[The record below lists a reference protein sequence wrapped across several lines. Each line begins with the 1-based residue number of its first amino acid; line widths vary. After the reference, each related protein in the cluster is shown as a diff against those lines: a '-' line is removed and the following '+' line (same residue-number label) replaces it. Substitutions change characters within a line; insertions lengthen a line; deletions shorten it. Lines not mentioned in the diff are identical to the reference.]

1 VTNLLVLW
9 DIDRT
14 LLDAGG
20 VGAEAYT
27 IAFRRLFGRDPVL
40 VRMAGRTDRAIVT
53 DTLRSSGVE
62 DVEPHLEP
70 LRAAAEEALDE
81 IVDQLPSRGR
91 ALPGAADALA
101 AMQAEGVVQ
110 SLLTGNVRRF
120 AEVKVRAFALD
131 GYLDLD
137 AGGYGWAHVVR
148 AHLVGVAREAAAAR
162 YGRAYPGRATVLVG
176 DTPLD
181 VEAALATGA
190 AVVAVATGN
199 FTVDELAAAGAHVVL
214 QDLTSTSEVL
224 AAVRYA
230 SQVVG

>member
-1 VTNLLVLW
+1 
-9 DIDRT
+9 
-14 LLDAGG
+14 
-20 VGAEAYT
+20 
-27 IAFRRLFGRDPVL
+27 
-40 VRMAGRTDRAIVT
+40 MAGRTDRSIVT
-53 DTLRSSGVE
+53 ETLRNSGVE
-62 DVEPHLEP
+62 DVEGQLER

-91 ALPGAADALA
+91 TLPGAAEALA
-101 AMQAEGVVQ
+101 AMRDEPVVQ

-137 AGGYGWAHVVR
+137 VGGYGWAHVVR
-148 AHLVGVAREAAAAR
+148 AHLVGVARAAALER

-199 FTVDELAAAGAHVVL
+199 YTVDELTAAGAHVVL
-214 QDLTSTSEVL
+214 PDLASTSEVL
-224 AAVRYA
+224 AAVRFA
-230 SQVVG
+230 AGG